1 VLLFSRVP
9 NEEDCS
15 VAETVAQPRGTAKI
29 PFRRR
34 DSNTR
39 QRKSLDS
46 QSWAAKRDATTQVHS
61 RVHQGR
67 AAALPGRLTVR
78 TALPGHDSG
87 HFCVIKQLRRAP
99 QRLYRRQRRSRRRR
113 VLPVCRLRSPDRIV
127 HAIDPLRA
135 NVDLMRTRYRD
146 RTNLIPLQAG
156 LGSVDR
162 VVDITSTKIVAR
174 GIGGKGAAMLLNVAQ
189 AKSATLQRVEDSR
202 TAFRVLRL
210 DDMFAPSGAWAHEK
224 LAFAHFDVEGS
235 ELDVLQGARE
245 VIARDRPIFTAEVAT
260 GMTEYAEKLLEE
272 IGLLGYEA
280 YAFAEKCGENRDCR
294 NLICLPKDRALPILS
309 GVPLL
314 ASGSYLVNSSTML
327 NKKMSWQLKAG
338 RKQAEKLA
346 RSATC

>member
-1 VLLFSRVP
+1 M
-9 NEEDCS
+9 
-15 VAETVAQPRGTAKI
+15 
-29 PFRRR
+29 
-34 DSNTR
+34 
-39 QRKSLDS
+39 
-46 QSWAAKRDATTQVHS
+46 
-61 RVHQGR
+61 
-67 AAALPGRLTVR
+67 
-78 TALPGHDSG
+78 
-87 HFCVIKQLRRAP
+87 
-99 QRLYRRQRRSRRRR
+99 
-113 VLPVCRLRSPDRIV
+113 

-189 AKSATLQRVEDSR
+189 AKSATLQRAEDSR

>member
-1 VLLFSRVP
+1 M
-9 NEEDCS
+9 
-15 VAETVAQPRGTAKI
+15 PR
-29 PFRRR
+29 
-34 DSNTR
+34 
-39 QRKSLDS
+39 RKSS
-46 QSWAAKRDATTQVHS
+46 PEFTKAGRPRCRGASPYEPRFQATIAAIF
-61 RVHQGR
+61 
-67 AAALPGRLTVR
+67 ALSNSCGGLRNGSIV
-78 TALPGHDSG
+78 DSG
-87 HFCVIKQLRRAP
+87 AHVGGESC
-99 QRLYRRQRRSRRRR
+99 LYADYA
-113 VLPVCRLRSPDRIV
+113 PDRIV

-156 LGSVDR
+156 LGSVNR

-189 AKSATLQRVEDSR
+189 AKSATLQRAEDSR

>member
-1 VLLFSRVP
+1 MRVNSCERP
-9 NEEDCS
+9 CERPKS
-15 VAETVAQPRGTAKI
+15 VCQNCETPLISLISQSETF
-29 PFRRR
+29 PFRRYTV
-34 DSNTR
+34 SVPHLKQTCHAH
-39 QRKSLDS
+39 RK
-46 QSWAAKRDATTQVHS
+46 QSTTEFATAARPRCRGASPYEPRFQATV
-61 RVHQGR
+61 
-67 AAALPGRLTVR
+67 AAMFALSSSCGILNGSVV
-78 TALPGHDSG
+78 DSG
-87 HFCVIKQLRRAP
+87 AHVGGESCLYADYAP
-99 QRLYRRQRRSRRRR
+99 E
-113 VLPVCRLRSPDRIV
+113 RIV
-127 HAIDPLRA
+127 HAIEPLRA

-146 RTNLIPLQAG
+146 RANLIPLQAG
-156 LGSVDR
+156 LGSINR
-162 VVDITSTKIVAR
+162 VVDIASTKVVAR
-174 GIGGKGAAMLLNVAQ
+174 GIGGRGAAMLLNVAQ
-189 AKSATLQRVEDSR
+189 AKSVTLHRAEDSP

-245 VIARDRPIFTAEVAT
+245 VITRDRPVFTCEVAT
-260 GMTEYAEKLLEE
+260 GMTEYAQKLLEE
-272 IGLLGYEA
+272 IALLGYEA
-280 YAFAEKCGENRDCR
+280 YAFAEKCGDNGDCR